1 MSRREGEW
9 GWSLSAL
16 YGLGYRLLKA
26 GCCWFSCWF
35 SCLLVVGF
43 VGLVID
49 VTCFD
54 LWSAGVFGYG
64 CFRKLMKACLNDR
77 KEFKVKDPVMQKLY
91 VANCINALH
100 QYEIDE
106 APTIQRRAAALSFNS
121 SDAVEAPTKAAVV
134 GEGLLA
140 FSAHLTDD
148 NRTDAQNAFLFA
160 TLVANKKFP
169 LESQGLEWYLL
180 FREVMTNSGWTPV
193 SKYFTDLEVAGT
205 SVRMDKLVLEILS
218 SVVAGLA
225 VPGPATALMLKAAGD
240 AIAALEKR
248 DTALTLY
255 ERNLL
260 NHGVGGIT
268 AGVCTEVNG
277 EAIMAVG
284 AVRFLR
290 RNTSTKVMFID
301 VDVRNVKLY
310 KGETIFAKNT
320 ELANASRQSI
330 RTKLGLNVVSKIEE
344 YEI

>member
-1 MSRREGEW
+1 MV
-9 GWSLSAL
+9 
-16 YGLGYRLLKA
+16 
-26 GCCWFSCWF
+26 F
-35 SCLLVVGF
+35 VV
-43 VGLVID
+43 LVIG
-49 VTCFD
+49 VTCFG
-54 LWSAGVFGYG
+54 LLGVGVFGYG
-64 CFRKLMKACLNDR
+64 CFRKLMMACLNDD
-77 KEFKVKDPVMQKLY
+77 KEFKVNNPVMQQLY
-91 VANCINALH
+91 VANCISALQ

-106 APTIQRRAAALSFNS
+106 VPTIQGRGVALTLDSG
-121 SDAVEAPTKAAVV
+121 DAVEAPTKAAVV

-193 SKYFTDLEVAGT
+193 TKYYNDLEVAGT
-205 SVRMDKLVLEILS
+205 SVRMDKLVLEILG

-225 VPGPATALMLKAAGD
+225 VPGPATALMLKTAGD
-240 AIAALEKR
+240 AIAALKKR

-290 RNTSTKVMFID
+290 RNTSTKVMFVD
-301 VDVRNVKLY
+301 VDIRNVKLY
-310 KGETIFAKNT
+310 TGETIFAKNT
-320 ELANASRQSI
+320 EVADKARLAI

>member
-1 MSRREGEW
+1 MNS
-9 GWSLSAL
+9 S
-16 YGLGYRLLKA
+16 
-26 GCCWFSCWF
+26 
-35 SCLLVVGF
+35 
-43 VGLVID
+43 
-49 VTCFD
+49 
-54 LWSAGVFGYG
+54 
-64 CFRKLMKACLNDR
+64 
-77 KEFKVKDPVMQKLY
+77 VMQQLY
-91 VANCINALH
+91 VANCISALQ

-106 APTIQRRAAALSFNS
+106 APTIQGRALALTLNS
-121 SDAVEAPTKAAVV
+121 GDAVEAPIKAAVV

-169 LESQGLEWYLL
+169 LESQGQEWYLL

-193 SKYFTDLEVAGT
+193 TKYYNDLEVAGT
-205 SVRMDKLVLEILS
+205 SVRMDKLVLEILG

-225 VPGPATALMLKAAGD
+225 VPGPATALILKTAGD
-240 AIAALEKR
+240 AITALKKR

-290 RNTSTKVMFID
+290 RNTSTKVMFVD

-310 KGETIFAKNT
+310 SGETIFAKNT
-320 ELANASRQSI
+320 EVADKARAAI

-344 YEI
+344 YEV